1 LGVIHWKKK
10 KNQKQHAQV
19 SPSTNHGF
27 FWKNKK
33 NSIVF
38 FERDKKTKLLFKKG
52 LVKIKVCQVGNY
64 YPNFKL

>member
-27 FWKNKK
+27 FLKTKK

-38 FERDKKTKLLFKKG
+38 WARQKDKA
-52 LVKIKVCQVGNY
+52 II
-64 YPNFKL
+64 